1 MDKKILIVL
10 IICICICF
18 CTAVICDT
26 YKQSYETNINMD
38 SIEVK
43 LDSLKYF
50 ISRNNNSLIIYKD
63 AMTNEVEQIN
73 YISNDSAIVLFNN
86 LLHE

>member
-38 SIEVK
+38 SIELK

-73 YISNDSAIVLFNN
+73 YISNDSAIMLFNN

>member
-10 IICICICF
+10 IICFCICF

-38 SIEVK
+38 SIELK